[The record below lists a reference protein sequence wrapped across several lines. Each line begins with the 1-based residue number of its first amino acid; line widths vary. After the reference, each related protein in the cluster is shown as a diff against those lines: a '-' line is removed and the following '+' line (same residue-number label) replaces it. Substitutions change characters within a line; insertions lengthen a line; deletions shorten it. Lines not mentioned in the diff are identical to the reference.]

1 METRIITIDTRRS
14 DYSVREAA
22 EESITVTELIEEL
35 SCLPGD
41 CKVVF
46 KNDNGYTYGYI
57 QGEDIDSEYIEPEE
71 DEKEDEDVVDRAD
84 MEHEISEAVRK
95 SEDGRVRLIAVW
107 GDKRMGREDV
117 EFTAL
122 GFNDSRVLG
131 VATDGEDFIPID
143 MLTSDEV
150 EDIWT
155 AITF

>member
-14 DYSVREAA
+14 DYSVKEAA
-22 EESITVTELIEEL
+22 DNSMTVTELIEEL
-35 SCLPGD
+35 RYLPGD

-57 QGEDIDSEYIEPEE
+57 MDRDIDSEYIEPDE

-84 MEHEISEAVRK
+84 MEYEISEAVRK

-107 GDKRMGREDV
+107 GDRRMGREDV